1 MAVTIQTAAATAD
14 GSGDA
19 VFMFPEVPTGELWIG
34 TVSIPEAPATTVGR
48 ITVGGA
54 AVGTLFGPGLYG
66 PYIGDHTR
74 RVGIVA
80 TGLTPN
86 EQFQAVWHA
95 DDQGQ
100 KFTTWPGTVS
110 TTVEGTVVIP
120 TPVDVDIVAPLPV
133 PVDGTV
139 TANQGTPG
147 SSPWPVTST
156 PDLAGSAVGGS
167 VTMTGGP
174 DTLPNH
180 AATEGVTLSAP
191 KTNTDP
197 ITLNGGFVIEPEQM
211 TPVFPVDNSD
221 VFTATGTSGDV
232 LSFLVT

>member
-1 MAVTIQTAAATAD
+1 MAVTVQTAAATAD
-14 GSGDA
+14 GSGGA
-19 VFMFPEVPTGELWIG
+19 VFMFPEVPTGEVWIG
-34 TVSIPEAPATTVGR
+34 TMSIPEAPATTVGR

-74 RVGIVA
+74 RVGIVV

-120 TPVDVDIVAPLPV
+120 EPVDVTIVSPIPL

-139 TANQGTPG
+139 TANQGTAG
-147 SSPWPVTST
+147 ASPWPVVPEQAASA
-156 PDLAGSAVGGS
+156 PAGTVN
-167 VTMTGGP
+167 MTGGAVLVP
-174 DTLPNH
+174 GH
-180 AATEGVTLSAP
+180 AAVRGVTFSAP

-197 ITLNGGFVIEPEQM
+197 IALNGGFVLEPGAM
-211 TPVFPVDNSD
+211 TPVLPVTNSN
-221 VFTATGTSGDV
+221 VFTAIGTSGDV